1 MKRLY
6 VITHTE
12 SFHQIQGLGGGWFD
26 TSLTKRGMEQAQKIA
41 ERLYEALGV
50 TGIPIYSSDLRRA
63 SEVAIILE
71 DVFQGQV
78 FRDRR
83 LREMCFGEAEG
94 KDKQWQLANFIP
106 PTGDY
111 RMDHRVYTHAET
123 RRELASRIIDFM
135 NHLENQMGEHA
146 IIVTHGFALTFVIL
160 SWLRIP
166 LEHMDYANFRSH
178 PGGATLLV
186 EDDIFRNRE
195 IAYLN
200 NTDFMK
206 E

>member
-1 MKRLY
+1 MKRVY

-12 SFHQIQGLGGGWFD
+12 SLHHIQGLGGGWFD
-26 TSLTKRGMEQAQKIA
+26 TSLTDRGKEQAKNIA

-50 TGIPIYSSDLRRA
+50 TGIPIYCSDLKRA

-71 DVFQGQV
+71 EVFKGQV

-94 KDKQWQLANFIP
+94 KDNNWQLANFNP
-106 PTGDY
+106 PTGNN
-111 RMDHRVYTHAET
+111 RMDHRVYKNSES

-135 NHLENQMGEHA
+135 NNLENTMGETS

-166 LEHMDYANFRSH
+166 IENMDYANFRSH
-178 PGGATLLV
+178 PGGVTLLV

-200 NTDFMK
+200 NTDFMRS
-206 E
+206 

>member
-1 MKRLY
+1 S
-6 VITHTE
+6 THTSTCCCISVLLLSE
-12 SFHQIQGLGGGWFD
+12 SP
-26 TSLTKRGMEQAQKIA
+26 
-41 ERLYEALGV
+41 V
-50 TGIPIYSSDLRRA
+50 SDLKRA

-71 DVFQGQV
+71 DVFQGSV
-78 FRDRR
+78 FSDRR

-106 PTGDY
+106 PTGHH

-123 RRELASRIIDFM
+123 RRELARRIIDFM
-135 NHLENQMGEHA
+135 NHLEHTMGEHA

-166 LEHMDYANFRSH
+166 LEHMDYANVRSH
-178 PGGATLLV
+178 PGGVTLLV

-195 IAYLN
+195 IAY
-200 NTDFMK
+200 
-206 E
+206 